1 MKYSDIVTLRQ
12 MRPAYNI
19 QEEGQDEWKTFI
31 ANDQFNDILNR
42 MIKAVRNNDADNH
55 KSLWIAGTYGTGKS
69 HAGAVLK
76 HLFCDPIDE
85 IQEYVEEEYKKDKY
99 AMLRNAVLQVRQQK
113 RLFPVNLYGQQSIA
127 HEEDLSLQLQ
137 KEISNALTKA
147 GIDIVVR
154 TDFDTLVQHIDE
166 QPAIWQSLID
176 NNTILSS
183 VAPDLKK
190 LKQVLSAGDT
200 EVLDR
205 VRNAQRVAGIDIR
218 LQGNNIQQWIFEVQN
233 ALKAKGTYDG
243 LLIIWDE
250 FTEIMTSSIGTRLL
264 VQLQKIAEAMMNQEN
279 DSYFLFISHPSAL
292 NTLKEEEREK
302 TKGRYHYVSYNME
315 PVSAFKIMS
324 KKFRVVDEEAY
335 QHRKDRFFSMHS
347 NLLDL
352 FSTSSASV
360 EETKENI
367 MNLFPLHPSTA
378 NLATYYARE
387 AGSSSRSVFEFL
399 ASDAVRDFLDDESKY
414 DGERTITSD
423 YLWDY
428 VQEYFESDTTKFGAV
443 TERFNSHHLAVE
455 AAGETYLR
463 VFKGILL
470 LNALNNIANSD
481 TVTPSTENIE
491 NLFAGTEMEPEL
503 TEILDFLNDKSIIQ
517 RQPNG
522 NFSILFTALPGE
534 EIQKIKEEL
543 MSSNFLYTDQVIKFG
558 DSARKSFDKN
568 LSGVNRPLSYQF
580 FSKQGNEYTLL
591 SKIENTCRQAKPYEI
606 FLAIMVARTQDEL
619 LTLKDIAE
627 RNSKEERFRNT
638 TFVVIE
644 STMGEKNYERF
655 IEYQANAQCAQRH
668 GLPNQQKTYTKNA
681 SDMIDEWTGRM
692 RGSNVTF
699 YLRGDDMTIVGSKLA
714 STTNNCVA
722 PVIFEAGPES
732 LEIIRARNSATY
744 WKQASVKATVDAVL
758 SFNTKQDILAAK
770 SCQGQARHVEFLLQD
785 SVDDN
790 LNWKVDIDQDHPLKK
805 VCDYVDEMLSGRH
818 TSRNQTFNLGEKLK
832 GLTEAPFGLYQSYA
846 PMAMVAFAMKKY
858 VNQIYDTN
866 GKQRSAQHLIDDVV
880 ELFKAWESNKTS
892 NKLNF
897 MFESKEAG
905 KLCKNLIAMFSLRKL
920 KGYSDISS
928 LKDARWAIQH
938 EYSKEKGFP
947 LWSLKYCGSKE
958 NTDSMRKLVDCII
971 RVVSDPESMK
981 NPQLLNDTISG
992 YDALKYEWGNLLQEN
1007 NGGNYKEGFH
1017 NFMKSVEI
1025 VNLKD
1030 DEIDGALEYLRGHLE
1045 GEVGLWKEVEVK
1057 ETLKDWRLSQK
1068 EVRPASVPPVDMGY
1082 PGGGF
1087 VGFHPSFSTLGIVQA
1102 SLSSALAEQNVR
1114 ETPVTTDYHGDIT
1127 KKRNELKDK
1136 LKFMPSTEAK
1146 DLLQEIVEK
1155 EGGFILDTLLKY
1167 VQ

>member
-19 QEEGQDEWKTFI
+19 QEEGRDEWKTFI

-42 MIKAVRNNDADNH
+42 MVKAVRNNDADHH

-76 HLFCDPIDE
+76 HLFCDPVDE

-99 AMLRNAVLQVRQQK
+99 AMLRHAILQVRQQK

-137 KEISNALTKA
+137 KEISHALTKA
-147 GIDIVVR
+147 GINIVVR

-166 QPAIWQSLID
+166 QPAIWQTLID
-176 NNTILSS
+176 NNPILSS

-190 LKQVLSAGDT
+190 LKQLLSAGDT

-205 VRNAQRVAGIDIR
+205 VRNAQRIAGIDIR
-218 LQGNNIQQWIFEVQN
+218 MQGNNIQQWIFEVQN
-233 ALKAKGTYDG
+233 ELKAQGTYDG

-264 VQLQKIAEAMMNQEN
+264 VQLQKIAEAMMNPEN

-292 NTLKEEEREK
+292 NSLKEEEREK

-324 KKFRVVDEEAY
+324 KKFKIVDDEAY
-335 QHRKDRFFSMHS
+335 QHIKHNFFSMNS
-347 NLLDL
+347 KLLEL
-352 FSTSSASV
+352 FSTSSASAD
-360 EETKENI
+360 ETKENI
-367 MNLFPLHPSTA
+367 MNLFPLHPATA

-399 ASDAVRDFLDDESKY
+399 ASDAVRNFLDDEEMY
-414 DGERTITSD
+414 DGNRTITSD

-428 VQEYFESDTTKFGAV
+428 VQEYFESDTTRFGAV

-455 AAGETYLR
+455 AAGETYLQ

-491 NLFAGTEMEPEL
+491 NLFAGTEIEREL

-558 DSARKSFDKN
+558 DAARRSFDKN
-568 LSGVNRPLSYQF
+568 LGGVNRPLSYQF
-580 FSKQGNEYTLL
+580 FSKQGNEFTLL
-591 SKIENTCRQAKPYEI
+591 SKIENTQRQAKGYEL
-606 FLAIMVARTQDEL
+606 FLAIMVARTQAEL
-619 LTLKDIAE
+619 ITLKDIAE
-627 RNSKEERFRNT
+627 RNCREERFRNT

-644 STMGEKNYERF
+644 ATMGEKNYERF

-692 RGSNVTF
+692 KGSNVTF
-699 YLRGDDMTIVGSKLA
+699 YLRGEDMTIVGSKMA
-714 STTNNCVA
+714 STTNNCIA
-722 PVIFEAGPES
+722 PIIFEAGPES
-732 LEIIRARNSATY
+732 LEIIRAKNSATY

-758 SFNTKQDILAAK
+758 SFNTKQDILDSK

-790 LNWKVDIDQDHPLKK
+790 LAWKKDMDKNHPLRK
-805 VCDYVDEMLSGRH
+805 VCDYIDEMLSGRH

-832 GLTEAPFGLYQSYA
+832 GLTEPPYGLYQSYA

-880 ELFKAWESNKTS
+880 EVFKAWESGKIS

-920 KGYSDISS
+920 KGYTDISS

-938 EYSKEKGFP
+938 EYAKEKGFP
-947 LWSLKYCGSKE
+947 LWSLKYCSSKE
-958 NTDSMRKLVDCII
+958 NTESMRRLIDCII
-971 RVVSDPESMK
+971 KVVGDPESMK
-981 NPQLLNDTISG
+981 NPQLLNETISN
-992 YDALKYEWGNLLQEN
+992 YEEQKYEWGNMLQEN
-1007 NGGNYKEGFH
+1007 NGGNYRDGFC
-1017 NFMKSVEI
+1017 NYMKSFETI
-1025 VNLKD
+1025 NLQD
-1030 DEIDGALEYLRGHLE
+1030 DEADEALEYLHGHLE
-1045 GEVGLWKEVEVK
+1045 GEVGLWKEDKVK
-1057 ETLKDWRLSQK
+1057 DALKDWRIIKSK
-1068 EVRPASVPPVDMGY
+1068 AANKGIGGSAFT
-1082 PGGGF
+1082 GGGYTATGV
-1087 VGFHPSFSTLGIVQA
+1087 VGVASGIGA
-1102 SLSSALAEQNVR
+1102 YSAVD
-1114 ETPVTTDYHGDIT
+1114 VT
-1127 KKRNELKDK
+1127 KKRGELLDK

-1146 DLLQEIVEK
+1146 ELLQELIEK
-1155 EGGFILDTLLKY
+1155 EDGFILDTLLKY

>member
-19 QEEGQDEWKTFI
+19 QEEGHDEWKTFI

-137 KEISNALTKA
+137 KEISNVLAKA

-190 LKQVLSAGDT
+190 LKQLLSAGDT

-205 VRNAQRVAGIDIR
+205 VRNAQRIAGIDIR

-233 ALKAKGTYDG
+233 ALKEKGVYDG

-324 KKFRVVDEEAY
+324 KKFKIVDEEAY
-335 QHRKDRFFSMHS
+335 KYRKNRFFSMHG

-352 FSTSSASV
+352 FSTTSASI

-491 NLFAGTEMEPEL
+491 NLFTGTEMEAEL
-503 TEILDFLNDKSIIQ
+503 KEILDFLNDKSIIQ

-534 EIQKIKEEL
+534 EIQRIKEEL

-558 DSARKSFDKN
+558 DAARKAFDKN
-568 LSGVNRPLSYQF
+568 LGGVNRPLSYQF

-591 SKIENTCRQAKPYEI
+591 SKLENTYRQAKPYEI

-627 RNSKEERFRNT
+627 RNSKEERFKNT

-644 STMGEKNYERF
+644 ATMGGKNYERF

-692 RGSNVTF
+692 KGSNVTF
-699 YLRGDDMTIVGSKLA
+699 YLHGDEMAIIGSKMA
-714 STTNNCVA
+714 STINNCIA
-722 PVIFEAGPES
+722 PIIFEAGPES
-732 LEIIRARNSATY
+732 LEIIRAKNSATY
-744 WKQASVKATVDAVL
+744 WKLASVKATVDAVL
-758 SFNTKQDILAAK
+758 SFNTKQDILASK

-790 LNWKVDIDQDHPLKK
+790 LAWKTDMDMNHPLRK
-805 VCDYVDEMLSGRH
+805 VCDYIDDMLSGRH
-818 TSRNQTFNLGEKLK
+818 TSKNQTFNLGDKLK
-832 GLTEAPFGLYQSYA
+832 GLTEAPYGLYQSYA
-846 PMAMVAFAMKKY
+846 PMAMVAFAMRKY
-858 VNQIYDTN
+858 INQIYDTN
-866 GKQRSAQHLIDDVV
+866 GKQRSAQHLVDDVV
-880 ELFKAWESNKTS
+880 ELFKAWESDKTS

-905 KLCKNLIAMFSLRKL
+905 KLCKNLITMFSLRKL

-938 EYSKEKGFP
+938 EYAKEKGFP
-947 LWSLKYCGSKE
+947 LWSLKYCSSKE
-958 NTDSMRKLVDCII
+958 NTEEMRKLVDCII
-971 RVVSDPESMK
+971 KVVSDPESMK

-992 YDALKYEWGNLLQEN
+992 YEEQKYEWGNLLQEN
-1007 NGGNYKEGFH
+1007 NGGNYKEGFY

-1030 DEIDGALEYLRGHLE
+1030 DEIDEALEYLHGHLE

-1057 ETLKDWRLSQK
+1057 ETLKDWRISHK
-1068 EVRPASVPPVDMGY
+1068 GPYDNGSEPRDFASDD
-1082 PGGGF
+1082 GF
-1087 VGFHPSFSTLGIVQA
+1087 KDESSNA
-1102 SLSSALAEQNVR
+1102 SNYSC
-1114 ETPVTTDYHGDIT
+1114 GDIN
-1127 KKRNELKDK
+1127 KKRGELKEKIMSMHSND
-1136 LKFMPSTEAK
+1136 AK
-1146 DLLQEIVEK
+1146 ALLQEIIES
-1155 EGGFILDTLLKY
+1155 EDGFILDMLLKY
-1167 VQ
+1167 VQGV